1 MIRPLTL
8 ICMLL
13 ACGSGLYLYQ
23 TKHRVQMLD
32 REIAQTVQATMAA
45 RDRAGVLRTEW
56 TLLNDLER
64 LRALSDQYLQL
75 RPVAPSQF
83 TTFAELG
90 NRLPAPR
97 APQPEPAASPALVS
111 DNAPVPADEA
121 DTEAADLPTPPVPPG
136 VPPAAAPSAAPAQPQ
151 VASQQTPA
159 AAKEVAAREASREA
173 AREASIKAAQK
184 ATAEA
189 AAARAAERRQLAELS
204 RAQPAP
210 RPVATAPASPGSAT
224 TYSAPRPYNAPQTYS
239 SPATYN
245 PPPTSSLG
253 MASRTSLPP
262 PVPVS
267 AYQSQF
273 ASPN

>member
-1 MIRPLTL
+1 MIRPFTL

-23 TKHRVQMLD
+23 TKHRVQLLD
-32 REIAQTVQATMAA
+32 REIAQTVQATIAA

-64 LRALSDQYLQL
+64 LRALSDQHLQL

-97 APQPEPAASPALVS
+97 APQPEPAAPPALVS

-121 DTEAADLPTPPVPPG
+121 DTDIADLPTPPVPPG
-136 VPPAAAPSAAPAQPQ
+136 APPAAAPAQPQ
-151 VASQQTPA
+151 VASQQTLALAKEA
-159 AAKEVAAREASREA
+159 AAREA

-204 RAQPAP
+204 RAQQAP
-210 RPVATAPASPGSAT
+210 RPVATVPASAGSAT
-224 TYSAPRPYNAPQTYS
+224 AYNAPRPYSAPQTHS
-239 SPATYN
+239 SPATYS
-245 PPPTSSLG
+245 PPASMSSLG
-253 MASRTSLPP
+253 NASRTSLPP
-262 PVPVS
+262 PVPIS
-267 AYQSQF
+267 AYQNQF
-273 ASPN
+273 AGPN